1 MKLGKSFRLWMAVL
15 LVFCL
20 GLGLPLQAYGAE
32 NDALN
37 EVRTILQEQYVD
49 VIPDEVLKTPTVEE
63 MLQKLGDK
71 YTEYMTAAEYDEMIS
86 SLNMSF
92 SGIGIELEMVQQ
104 GVKVTRVIEGYGADK
119 AGIKQGD
126 VIIEA
131 DGFSFT
137 GKTSEYCAGK
147 LRGPEGT
154 KVRVKVRRN
163 AQSLSFTVVRMK
175 IVMPL
180 VESRVLEG
188 HIGYIAVNSFGEDVA
203 AQFGKQVLALQEK
216 GVDCWIMD
224 LRNNSGGYT
233 KAAMEL
239 LGYFIGDKS
248 AYIMKGR
255 GNLGIV
261 DTAVKQA
268 FTLEGPI
275 ALLTNRYTASASEI
289 TTAALKDYGKA
300 TVIGETTYGSGRV
313 KALIPLSNGDYLKMS
328 IYRFF
333 SPYYNPIDEI
343 GIKPHLDLTGVN
355 ELSTAILMLKN
366 YKADEGVNGTG
377 DTTGDK
383 AEDKS
388 GYIQLEAGPYLF
400 PLSVKEL
407 SQTENWVL
415 SKKILDSAYVTTTLK
430 LGGPNGWEPFPEE
443 FLQDRWQIYYP
454 GYEKSGDLKNIP
466 LKKVFNVSFNRDMD
480 WNSVTADSIELI
492 DTATGKRVKCTCA
505 FIDQQ
510 HMTVKPETVLT
521 ANTKYWLVIHPT
533 IKDAQ
538 GQPITG
544 GVALAATSK

>member
-1 MKLGKSFRLWMAVL
+1 MKFGKSLRFLMTVL

-32 NDALN
+32 NDALD

-49 VIPDEVLKTPTVEE
+49 VVPDEVLNAPTVEK
-63 MLQKLGDK
+63 MLQRLGDK
-71 YTEYMTAAEYDEMIS
+71 YTEYMTAAEYDNMIS

-104 GVKVTRVIEGYGADK
+104 GVKVTRVITGYGADK

-126 VIIEA
+126 IILEA
-131 DGFSFT
+131 DGYSLA

-154 KVRVKVRRN
+154 KVRVKVKRN
-163 AQSLSFTVVRMK
+163 AQILSFTVVRMK
-175 IVMPL
+175 IAMPL
-180 VESRVLEG
+180 AEGRVLEG

-203 AQFGKQVLALQEK
+203 TQFGKQALALQEK
-216 GVDCWIMD
+216 GVDCWIID

-248 AYIMKGR
+248 AYIMKAR

-275 ALLTNRYTASASEI
+275 VLLINGYTASASEI
-289 TTAALKDYGKA
+289 TSAALKDYGKA

-328 IYRFF
+328 VYRFF

-355 ELSTAILMLKN
+355 ELNTAVLMLKN
-366 YKADEGVNGTG
+366 YKSE
-377 DTTGDK
+377 DK
-383 AEDKS
+383 SQDKS
-388 GYIQLEAGPYLF
+388 GYIQLEAGPYVY

-407 SQTENWVL
+407 RQTENWAIG
-415 SKKILDSAYVTTTLK
+415 KKILDSAYVTTTLK

-443 FLQDRWQIYYP
+443 VLQDRWQIYYP
-454 GYEKSGDLKNIP
+454 GYEKAGDLKNIP
-466 LKKVFNVSFNRDMD
+466 LDKVFNVSFNRDID
-480 WNSVTADSIELI
+480 WNSVTADGIELI
-492 DTATGKRVKCTCA
+492 NAATGERVKCTYT
-505 FIDQQ
+505 FVDQQ
-510 HMTVKPETVLT
+510 RMIVKP
-521 ANTKYWLVIHPT
+521 ATKLQADTGYWLVIHPT
-533 IKDAQ
+533 IKEAK
-538 GQPITG
+538 GQAITG
-544 GVALAATSK
+544 GVASATTAK

>member
-1 MKLGKSFRLWMAVL
+1 MKFGKSLRFLMTVL

-49 VIPDEVLKTPTVEE
+49 VVPDEILNAPTVEK
-63 MLQKLGDK
+63 MLQRLGDK
-71 YTEYMTAAEYDEMIS
+71 YTEYMTAAEYDDMIS

-104 GVKVTRVIEGYGADK
+104 GVKVTRVIERYGADK

-126 VIIEA
+126 IILEA
-131 DGFSFT
+131 DGYSLA

-154 KVRVKVRRN
+154 KVRIKVKRN
-163 AQSLSFTVVRMK
+163 AQILSFTVVRMK

-180 VESRVLEG
+180 AEGRVLEG
-188 HIGYIAVNSFGEDVA
+188 HIGYIAVNSFGEDIA
-203 AQFGKQVLALQEK
+203 TQFGKQALALQEK
-216 GVDCWIMD
+216 GVDCWIID

-248 AYIMKGR
+248 AYIMKAR

-275 ALLTNRYTASASEI
+275 VLLINGYTASASEI
-289 TTAALKDYGKA
+289 TSAALKDYGKA

-328 IYRFF
+328 VYRFF

-355 ELSTAILMLKN
+355 ELNTVVLMLKN
-366 YKADEGVNGTG
+366 YKSE
-377 DTTGDK
+377 DK
-383 AEDKS
+383 SQDKS
-388 GYIQLEAGPYLF
+388 GYIQLEAGPYVY

-407 SQTENWVL
+407 RQTENWAIG
-415 SKKILDSAYVTTTLK
+415 KKILDSAYVTTTLK

-443 FLQDRWQIYYP
+443 VLQDRWQIYYP
-454 GYEKSGDLKNIP
+454 GYEKAGDLKNIP
-466 LKKVFNVSFNRDMD
+466 LDKVFNVSFNRDID
-480 WNSVTADSIELI
+480 WNSVTADGIELI
-492 DTATGKRVKCTCA
+492 NAATGERVKCTYT
-505 FIDQQ
+505 FVDQQ
-510 HMTVKPETVLT
+510 RMIVKP
-521 ANTKYWLVIHPT
+521 ATKLQADTGYWLVIHPT
-533 IKDAQ
+533 IKDAK
-538 GQPITG
+538 GQAITG
-544 GVALAATSK
+544 GVASATTVK

>member
-1 MKLGKSFRLWMAVL
+1 MTVL

-20 GLGLPLQAYGAE
+20 GLGLPLQAYGTE
-32 NDALN
+32 NDALD

-49 VIPDEVLKTPTVEE
+49 VVPDEVLNAPTIEK
-63 MLQKLGDK
+63 MLQRLGDK
-71 YTEYMTAAEYDEMIS
+71 YTEYMTAAEYDDMIS

-104 GVKVTRVIEGYGADK
+104 GVKVTRVITGYGADK

-126 VIIEA
+126 IILEA
-131 DGFSFT
+131 DGYPLA

-154 KVRVKVRRN
+154 KVRVKVKRN
-163 AQSLSFTVVRMK
+163 AQILSFAVVRMK

-180 VESRVLEG
+180 AEGRVLEG

-203 AQFGKQVLALQEK
+203 TQFGKQALALQEK
-216 GVDCWIMD
+216 GVDCWIID

-248 AYIMKGR
+248 AYIMKAR

-268 FTLEGPI
+268 FTMEGPI
-275 ALLTNRYTASASEI
+275 VLLINGYTASASEI
-289 TTAALKDYGKA
+289 TSAALKDYGKA

-328 IYRFF
+328 VYRFF

-355 ELSTAILMLKN
+355 ELSTAVLMLKN
-366 YKADEGVNGTG
+366 YKAE
-377 DTTGDK
+377 DK
-383 AEDKS
+383 SQDKS
-388 GYIQLEAGPYLF
+388 GYIQLEAGPYLY

-407 SQTENWVL
+407 CQTKNWVL
-415 SKKILDSAYVTTTLK
+415 GKKILDSAYVTTTLK

-443 FLQDRWQIYYP
+443 VLQDRWQIYYP
-454 GYEKSGDLKNIP
+454 GYEESGDLKNIP
-466 LKKVFNVSFNRDMD
+466 LGKVFNVSFNREMD
-480 WNSVTADSIELI
+480 WNSLTADSIELI
-492 DTATGKRVKCTCA
+492 NTATGERVKCAYT
-505 FIDQQ
+505 FVDQQ
-510 HMTVKPETVLT
+510 RMTVKPEMKLQ
-521 ANTKYWLVIHPT
+521 ANAGYWLVIHPT
-533 IKDAQ
+533 IKDAK
-538 GQPITG
+538 GQAITG
-544 GVALAATSK
+544 GVASATTVK

>member
-1 MKLGKSFRLWMAVL
+1 MKFGKSLRFLMTVL

-32 NDALN
+32 NDALD

-49 VIPDEVLKTPTVEE
+49 VVPDEILNAPTVEK
-63 MLQKLGDK
+63 MLQGLGDK
-71 YTEYMTAAEYDEMIS
+71 YTEYLTAAEYDDMIN

-104 GVKVTRVIEGYGADK
+104 GVKVTRIITGYGADK

-126 VIIEA
+126 IILEA
-131 DGFSFT
+131 DGYSLA

-147 LRGPEGT
+147 LRGTEGT
-154 KVRVKVRRN
+154 KVQVKVKRN
-163 AQSLSFTVVRMK
+163 AQIQSFTVVRMK

-180 VESRVLEG
+180 AEGRVLEG

-203 AQFGKQVLALQEK
+203 TQFGKQALALQEK
-216 GVDCWIMD
+216 GVDCWIID

-248 AYIMKGR
+248 AYIMKAR

-268 FTLEGPI
+268 FTMEGPI
-275 ALLTNRYTASASEI
+275 VLLINGYTASASEI
-289 TTAALKDYGKA
+289 TSAALKDYGKA

-328 IYRFF
+328 VYRFF

-355 ELSTAILMLKN
+355 ELNTAVLMLKN
-366 YKADEGVNGTG
+366 YKSE
-377 DTTGDK
+377 DK
-383 AEDKS
+383 SQDKS
-388 GYIQLEAGPYLF
+388 GYIQLEAGPYLY

-407 SQTENWVL
+407 RQTENWVL
-415 SKKILDSAYVTTTLK
+415 GKKILDSAYVTTTLK

-443 FLQDRWQIYYP
+443 VLQDRWQIYYP
-454 GYEKSGDLKNIP
+454 GYEESGDLKNIP
-466 LKKVFNVSFNRDMD
+466 LGKVFNVSFNREMD

-492 DTATGKRVKCTCA
+492 NTATGERVKCA
-505 FIDQQ
+505 YVFVDQQ
-510 HMTVKPETVLT
+510 RMTVKPEMKLQ
-521 ANTKYWLVIHPT
+521 ANTGYWLVIHPT
-533 IKDAQ
+533 IKDAK
-538 GQPITG
+538 GQAITG
-544 GVALAATSK
+544 GVASATTAK

>member
-1 MKLGKSFRLWMAVL
+1 MKFGKSLRFLMTVL

-32 NDALN
+32 NDALD

-49 VIPDEVLKTPTVEE
+49 VVPDEILNAPTVEK
-63 MLQKLGDK
+63 MLQRLGDK
-71 YTEYMTAAEYDEMIS
+71 YTEYMTAAEYDDMIS

-104 GVKVTRVIEGYGADK
+104 GVKVTRVIERYGADK

-126 VIIEA
+126 IILEA
-131 DGFSFT
+131 DGYSLA

-154 KVRVKVRRN
+154 KVRIKVKRN
-163 AQSLSFTVVRMK
+163 AQILSFTVVRMK

-180 VESRVLEG
+180 AEGRVLEG
-188 HIGYIAVNSFGEDVA
+188 HIGYIAVNSFGEDIA
-203 AQFGKQVLALQEK
+203 TQFGKQALALQEK
-216 GVDCWIMD
+216 GVDCWIID

-248 AYIMKGR
+248 AYIMKAR

-275 ALLTNRYTASASEI
+275 VLLINGYTASASEI
-289 TTAALKDYGKA
+289 TSAALKDYGKA

-328 IYRFF
+328 VYRFF

-355 ELSTAILMLKN
+355 ELNTAVLMLKN
-366 YKADEGVNGTG
+366 YKSE
-377 DTTGDK
+377 DK
-383 AEDKS
+383 SQDKS
-388 GYIQLEAGPYLF
+388 GYIQLEAGPYVY

-407 SQTENWVL
+407 RQTENWAIG
-415 SKKILDSAYVTTTLK
+415 KKILDSAYVTTTLK

-443 FLQDRWQIYYP
+443 VLQDRWQIYYP
-454 GYEKSGDLKNIP
+454 GYEKAGDLKNIP
-466 LKKVFNVSFNRDMD
+466 LDKVFNVSFNRDID
-480 WNSVTADSIELI
+480 WNSVTADGIELI
-492 DTATGKRVKCTCA
+492 NAATGERVKCTYT
-505 FIDQQ
+505 FVDQQ
-510 HMTVKPETVLT
+510 RMIVKP
-521 ANTKYWLVIHPT
+521 ATKLQADTGYWLVIHPT
-533 IKDAQ
+533 IKEAK
-538 GQPITG
+538 GQAITG
-544 GVALAATSK
+544 GVASATTAK

>member
-1 MKLGKSFRLWMAVL
+1 MKFGKSLRFLMTVL

-32 NDALN
+32 NDALD

-49 VIPDEVLKTPTVEE
+49 VVPDEVLNAPTVEK
-63 MLQKLGDK
+63 MLQRLGDK
-71 YTEYMTAAEYDEMIS
+71 YTEYMTAAEYDNMIS

-104 GVKVTRVIEGYGADK
+104 GVKVTRVITGYGADK

-126 VIIEA
+126 IILEA
-131 DGFSFT
+131 DGYSLA

-154 KVRVKVRRN
+154 KVRVKVKRN
-163 AQSLSFTVVRMK
+163 AQILSFTVVRMK
-175 IVMPL
+175 IAMPL
-180 VESRVLEG
+180 AEGRVLEG

-203 AQFGKQVLALQEK
+203 AQFGKQALALQEK
-216 GVDCWIMD
+216 GVDCWIID

-248 AYIMKGR
+248 AYIMKAR

-275 ALLTNRYTASASEI
+275 VLLINGYTASASEI
-289 TTAALKDYGKA
+289 TSAALKDYGKA

-328 IYRFF
+328 VYRFF

-355 ELSTAILMLKN
+355 ELNTVVLMLKN
-366 YKADEGVNGTG
+366 YKSE
-377 DTTGDK
+377 DK
-383 AEDKS
+383 SQDKS
-388 GYIQLEAGPYLF
+388 GYIQLEAGPYVY

-407 SQTENWVL
+407 RQTENWAIG
-415 SKKILDSAYVTTTLK
+415 KKILDSAYVTTTLK

-443 FLQDRWQIYYP
+443 VLQDRWQIYYP
-454 GYEKSGDLKNIP
+454 GYEKAGDLKNIP
-466 LKKVFNVSFNRDMD
+466 LDKVFNVSFNRDID
-480 WNSVTADSIELI
+480 WNSVTADGIELI
-492 DTATGKRVKCTCA
+492 NAATGERVKCTYT
-505 FIDQQ
+505 FVDQQ
-510 HMTVKPETVLT
+510 RMIVKP
-521 ANTKYWLVIHPT
+521 ATKLQADTGYWLVIHPT
-533 IKDAQ
+533 IKDAK
-538 GQPITG
+538 GQAITG
-544 GVALAATSK
+544 GVASATTVK

>member
-1 MKLGKSFRLWMAVL
+1 MTVL
-15 LVFCL
+15 LIFCL
-20 GLGLPLQAYGAE
+20 GLGLPLQAYGTE
-32 NDALN
+32 NDALD

-49 VIPDEVLKTPTVEE
+49 VVPDEVLNAPTIEK
-63 MLQKLGDK
+63 MLQRLGDK
-71 YTEYMTAAEYDEMIS
+71 YTEYMTAAEYDDMIS

-104 GVKVTRVIEGYGADK
+104 GVKVTRVIQGYGADK

-126 VIIEA
+126 IILEA
-131 DGFSFT
+131 DSYSLA

-154 KVRVKVRRN
+154 KVRVKVKRN
-163 AQSLSFTVVRMK
+163 AQILSFTVVRMK

-180 VESRVLEG
+180 AEGRVLEG

-203 AQFGKQVLALQEK
+203 TQFGKQALALQEK
-216 GVDCWIMD
+216 GVDCWIID

-248 AYIMKGR
+248 AYIMKAR

-261 DTAVKQA
+261 DIAVKQDS
-268 FTLEGPI
+268 TLEGPI
-275 ALLTNRYTASASEI
+275 VLLINGYTASASEI
-289 TTAALKDYGKA
+289 TSAALKDYGKA

-328 IYRFF
+328 VYRFF

-355 ELSTAILMLKN
+355 ELSTAVLMLKH
-366 YKADEGVNGTG
+366 YKADEKVNGTG
-377 DTTGDK
+377 DNSADNAGDK
-383 AEDKS
+383 SQDKS
-388 GYIQLEAGPYLF
+388 GYIQLEAGPYLY

-407 SQTENWVL
+407 RQTENWVL
-415 SKKILDSAYVTTTLK
+415 GKKILDSAYVTTTLK

-443 FLQDRWQIYYP
+443 VLQDRWQIYYP
-454 GYEKSGDLKNIP
+454 GYEKAGDLKNIP
-466 LKKVFNVSFNRDMD
+466 LDKVFNVSFNRDID
-480 WNSVTADSIELI
+480 WNSVTVDGIELI
-492 DTATGKRVKCTCA
+492 NTATGERIKCAYT
-505 FIDQQ
+505 FVDQQ
-510 HMTVKPETVLT
+510 RMTVKP
-521 ANTKYWLVIHPT
+521 ATKLQADTGYWLVIHPT
-533 IKDAQ
+533 IKDAK
-538 GQPITG
+538 GQAITG
-544 GVALAATSK
+544 GVAPATTAR

>member
-1 MKLGKSFRLWMAVL
+1 MTVL

-32 NDALN
+32 NDALD

-49 VIPDEVLKTPTVEE
+49 VVPDEILNAPTVEK
-63 MLQKLGDK
+63 MLQGLGDK
-71 YTEYMTAAEYDEMIS
+71 YTEYLTAAEYDDMIN

-104 GVKVTRVIEGYGADK
+104 GVKVTRIITGYGADK

-126 VIIEA
+126 IILEA
-131 DGFSFT
+131 DGYSLA

-147 LRGPEGT
+147 LRGTEGT
-154 KVRVKVRRN
+154 KVQVKVKRN
-163 AQSLSFTVVRMK
+163 AQIQSFTVVRMK

-180 VESRVLEG
+180 AEGRVLEG

-203 AQFGKQVLALQEK
+203 TQFGKQALALQEK
-216 GVDCWIMD
+216 GVDCWIID

-248 AYIMKGR
+248 AYIMKAR

-268 FTLEGPI
+268 FTMEGPI
-275 ALLTNRYTASASEI
+275 VLLINGYTASASEI
-289 TTAALKDYGKA
+289 TSAALKDYGKA

-328 IYRFF
+328 VYRFF

-355 ELSTAILMLKN
+355 ELNTAVLMLKN
-366 YKADEGVNGTG
+366 YKSE
-377 DTTGDK
+377 DK
-383 AEDKS
+383 SQDKS
-388 GYIQLEAGPYLF
+388 GYIQLEAGPYLY

-407 SQTENWVL
+407 RQTENWVL
-415 SKKILDSAYVTTTLK
+415 GKKILDSAYVTTTLK

-443 FLQDRWQIYYP
+443 VLQDRWQIYYP
-454 GYEKSGDLKNIP
+454 GYEESGDLKNIP
-466 LKKVFNVSFNRDMD
+466 LGKVFNVSFNREMD

-492 DTATGKRVKCTCA
+492 NTATGERVKCA
-505 FIDQQ
+505 YVFVDQQ
-510 HMTVKPETVLT
+510 RMTVKPEMKLQ
-521 ANTKYWLVIHPT
+521 ANTGYWLVIHPT
-533 IKDAQ
+533 IKDAK
-538 GQPITG
+538 GQAITG
-544 GVALAATSK
+544 GVASATTAK

>member
-1 MKLGKSFRLWMAVL
+1 MKFGKSLRFLMTAL

-32 NDALN
+32 NDALD

-49 VIPDEVLKTPTVEE
+49 VVPDEVLNAPTIEK
-63 MLQKLGDK
+63 MLQRLGDK
-71 YTEYMTAAEYDEMIS
+71 YTEYMTAAEYEDMIS

-104 GVKVTRVIEGYGADK
+104 GVKVTWVITGYGADK

-126 VIIEA
+126 IILEA
-131 DGFSFT
+131 DGYSLA

-154 KVRVKVRRN
+154 KVRVKVKRN
-163 AQSLSFTVVRMK
+163 AQILSFAVVRMK

-180 VESRVLEG
+180 AEGRVLEG

-203 AQFGKQVLALQEK
+203 TQFGKQALALQEK
-216 GVDCWIMD
+216 GVDCWIID

-248 AYIMKGR
+248 AYIMKAR

-268 FTLEGPI
+268 FTMEGPI
-275 ALLTNRYTASASEI
+275 VLLINGYTASASEI
-289 TTAALKDYGKA
+289 TSAALKDYGKA

-328 IYRFF
+328 VYRFF

-355 ELSTAILMLKN
+355 ELNTAVLMLKN
-366 YKADEGVNGTG
+366 YKAE
-377 DTTGDK
+377 DK
-383 AEDKS
+383 SQDKS
-388 GYIQLEAGPYLF
+388 GYIQLEAGPYLY

-407 SQTENWVL
+407 RQTENWVL
-415 SKKILDSAYVTTTLK
+415 GKKILDSAYVTTTLK

-443 FLQDRWQIYYP
+443 VLQDRWQIYYP
-454 GYEKSGDLKNIP
+454 GYEESGDLKNIP
-466 LKKVFNVSFNRDMD
+466 LGKVFNVSFNREMD

-492 DTATGKRVKCTCA
+492 NTATGERVKCAYT
-505 FIDQQ
+505 FVDQQ
-510 HMTVKPETVLT
+510 RMTVKPEMKLQ
-521 ANTKYWLVIHPT
+521 ANAGYWLVIHPT
-533 IKDAQ
+533 IKDAK
-538 GQPITG
+538 GQAITG
-544 GVALAATSK
+544 GVASATTVK

>member
-1 MKLGKSFRLWMAVL
+1 VKFGKSLRFLMTVL

-32 NDALN
+32 NDALD

-49 VIPDEVLKTPTVEE
+49 VVPDEILNAPTVEK
-63 MLQKLGDK
+63 MLQRLGDK
-71 YTEYMTAAEYDEMIS
+71 YTEYMTAAEYDDMIS

-104 GVKVTRVIEGYGADK
+104 GVKVTRVIERYGADK

-126 VIIEA
+126 IILEA
-131 DGFSFT
+131 DGYSLA

-154 KVRVKVRRN
+154 KVRIKVKRN
-163 AQSLSFTVVRMK
+163 AQILSFTVVRMK

-180 VESRVLEG
+180 AEGRVLEG
-188 HIGYIAVNSFGEDVA
+188 HIGYIAVNSFGEDIA
-203 AQFGKQVLALQEK
+203 TQFGKQALALQEK
-216 GVDCWIMD
+216 GVDCWIID

-248 AYIMKGR
+248 AYIMKAR

-275 ALLTNRYTASASEI
+275 VLLINGYTASASEI
-289 TTAALKDYGKA
+289 TSAALKDYGKA

-328 IYRFF
+328 VYRFF

-355 ELSTAILMLKN
+355 ELNTAVLMLKN
-366 YKADEGVNGTG
+366 YKSE
-377 DTTGDK
+377 DK
-383 AEDKS
+383 SQDKS
-388 GYIQLEAGPYLF
+388 GYIQLEAGPYVY

-407 SQTENWVL
+407 RQTENWAIG
-415 SKKILDSAYVTTTLK
+415 KKILDSAYVTTTLK

-443 FLQDRWQIYYP
+443 VLQDRWQIYYP
-454 GYEKSGDLKNIP
+454 GYEKAGDLKNIP
-466 LKKVFNVSFNRDMD
+466 LDKVFNVSFNRDID
-480 WNSVTADSIELI
+480 WNSVTADGIELI
-492 DTATGKRVKCTCA
+492 NAATGERVKCTYT
-505 FIDQQ
+505 FVDQQ
-510 HMTVKPETVLT
+510 RMIVKP
-521 ANTKYWLVIHPT
+521 ATKLQADTGYWLVIHPT
-533 IKDAQ
+533 IKEAK
-538 GQPITG
+538 GQAITG
-544 GVALAATSK
+544 GVASATTAK